1 MKNPGDD
8 EGAPLEGSPPDLPQL
23 SGAKKDKAKA
33 GVPWVSREDPRYL
46 NTDFFAIPDEGE
58 NAIQARLRQ
67 VDAAK
72 AHQQR
77 LRLERGS
84 MAISDRGRVGG
95 AQGAVQR
102 YTGKGGELSLEDAFR
117 DLVPTRMRC
126 TDDYKRGLMF
136 RRRDQAL
143 RHRFIEFNG
152 ANSFLWMLHDNDRAD
167 AANAY
172 GMAGVAEPNI
182 VMVNPANGHAHSA
195 YLLSSPVA
203 RHPQARS
210 HPLRFFAAIERGITR
225 RVGADSAYAGLI
237 AKNPLHPHWEV
248 EWRRN
253 EPYSLAELADGL
265 SREDMRPQGGRES
278 GAGRNVTLFDT
289 LRTTAYREV
298 VDFKRAGKSLVEYG
312 QRLEAVALQINQ
324 QFAVPLAPSEV
335 RSTLRSV
342 IGWTW
347 TKFSPLGLSVRQSAR
362 GKRGAKKRWEGHVAE
377 STTKPWDAMG
387 ISERTYYRRKKLEY
401 LQSSPPLARANTPW
415 IEMGMSRATYF
426 RRKRDGKL

>member
-1 MKNPGDD
+1 MKNKDD
-8 EGAPLEGSPPDLPQL
+8 EGDPPDFPQL
-23 SGAKKDKAKA
+23 SRTTKDKAQ
-33 GVPWVSREDPRYL
+33 GHVPWVSREDPRYL
-46 NTDFFAIPDEGE
+46 NTDFFAIPEEGE
-58 NAIQARLRQ
+58 DEIQARLRQ

-72 AHQQR
+72 AHQQH

-84 MAISDRGRVGG
+84 MAISDRGRVRG
-95 AQGAVQR
+95 AQGAVKR
-102 YTGKGGELSLEDAFR
+102 YIEKGGEVSLEDAFR
-117 DLVPTRMRC
+117 DFVPARMRC
-126 TDDYKRGLMF
+126 TDDYKCGLVA
-136 RRRDQAL
+136 RRRDQGL
-143 RHRFIEFNG
+143 RHRFIEYNG
-152 ANSFLWMLHDNDRAD
+152 GNSFLWMLHDCDRAD

-182 VMVNPANGHAHSA
+182 LMVNPANGHAHSA

-237 AKNPLHPHWEV
+237 AKNPLHPHWDV

-265 SREDMRPQGGRES
+265 SREDMRPQYGRDS

-298 VDFKRAGKSLVEYG
+298 MDFKRAGKSAAEYR
-312 QRLEAVALQINQ
+312 QRLEAIALQINQ
-324 QFAVPLAPSEV
+324 QFAQPLPPSEV

-342 IGWTW
+342 VEWTW
-347 TKFSPLGLSVRQSAR
+347 SKFSPLGFSVRQSAR
-362 GKRGAKKRWEGHVAE
+362 GKRGAMKRWEGHVAE
-377 STTKPWDAMG
+377 STLKPWVARG
-387 ISERTYYRRKKLEY
+387 ISERTYYRRKKLGS
-401 LQSSPPLARANTPW
+401 LQSSTPVVRANTPW
-415 IEMGMSRATYF
+415 IERGMSRATYF